1 MTRPRSGTRRASEN
15 PRIDPC
21 ILAYRPFAPAPP
33 ARAAAAAAER
43 IMPRRLRLLF
53 SHSTEEKS
61 FERDIVM
68 GLREALCQSF
78 EILLDRT
85 ELKIGTDWRSVINS
99 WIKICDAAVIL
110 ITPESIA
117 SDFCRYEWD
126 VLSFRRGEDQL
137 PIVPIY
143 YRSEPNDIKGKAHRL
158 YEIAAHFNFD
168 SLPNVVEQVRQAL
181 ARLVPRERPQ
191 KQFVLLAQL
200 LQDAIGRVATI
211 EGAAEKIRLELGDWD
226 LSADKWLRFAIKLMG
241 AGIGRAWPA
250 LKDLQ
255 DYFDDKPERLD
266 DIIDLIGFCSWVD
279 LNSAHRIRGRAAPGA
294 ATDPLGLNARK
305 PNTAEAYVLSATD
318 RGRRNIWPIAFSHGV
333 FSRYEDLRQ
342 EIETRL
348 FDAAKVNPGRGIDAL
363 KRRIDMLRQ
372 GQEPIFVVL
381 SADGLD
387 AAWIAELRKDEL
399 LGTVNFLVLS
409 GEKLEAGN
417 LLPRPA
423 MLQPDLLDGF
433 ERKLGDDYD
442 DAKEY
447 LGLQ

>member
-1 MTRPRSGTRRASEN
+1 
-15 PRIDPC
+15 
-21 ILAYRPFAPAPP
+21 
-33 ARAAAAAAER
+33 
-43 IMPRRLRLLF
+43 MPRRLRLLF

-61 FERDIVM
+61 FEREIVM
-68 GLREALCQSF
+68 GLREALCQNF

-85 ELKIGTDWRSVINS
+85 ELKTGTDWRSVINS
-99 WIKICDAAVIL
+99 WIKVCDAAVIL

-126 VLSFRRGEDQL
+126 ILSFRRGDDQL

-143 YRSEPNDIKGKAHRL
+143 YLSKPNDIKGKAHGL
-158 YEIAAHFNFD
+158 YEIAAHVNFD
-168 SLPNVVEQVRQAL
+168 SLANVVEQVRQEL
-181 ARLVPRERPQ
+181 VGLVPRERPPM
-191 KQFVLLAQL
+191 QFLFLAQA
-200 LQDAIGRVATI
+200 LQAAIGREATV

-250 LKDLQ
+250 LRDLK
-255 DYFDDKPERLD
+255 DYFDDKPERFD
-266 DIIDLIGFCSWVD
+266 DIVDLIGFCSWVD

-294 ATDPLGLNARK
+294 ATDPLGLNAK
-305 PNTAEAYVLSATD
+305 KSNTAESYVLSATD

-342 EIETRL
+342 EIEARL
-348 FDAAKVNPGRGIDAL
+348 FDALKVNPSKGIDAL
-363 KRRIDMLRQ
+363 KRRIDMVR
-372 GQEPIFVVL
+372 GKEPIFVVL
-381 SADGLD
+381 TADGLD

-409 GEKLEAGN
+409 GEKLEAGK
-417 LLPRPA
+417 LLPQTA
-423 MLQPDLLDGF
+423 MLRPDLLDGF
-433 ERKLGDDYD
+433 ERKVWEDYD